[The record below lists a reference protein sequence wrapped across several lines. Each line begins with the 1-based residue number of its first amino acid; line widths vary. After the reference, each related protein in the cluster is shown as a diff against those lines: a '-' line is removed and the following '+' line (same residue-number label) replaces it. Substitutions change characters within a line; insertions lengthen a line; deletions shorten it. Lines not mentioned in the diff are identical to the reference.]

1 MGKEPADASGLDDR
15 QEVGL
20 FTGTSGAESRV
31 APNPGGEVSLD
42 SAGRSV
48 VAV

>member
-1 MGKEPADASGLDDR
+1 MGKELADASGLDDR

-20 FTGTSGAESRV
+20 FAGLSGAVSRM

-42 SAGRSV
+42 FAGRSV